1 MISEYYVLSSRK
13 CVETAGKILHIRIGN
28 ENHFAEQL
36 TIDDNFNRNDY
47 KNRLKNNLIL
57 IQLRFPVSFSDGVC
71 PICLP
76 NKQNIPLY
84 SSGFQIHKSNGIE
97 TKKAQLEAVSCEH
110 FYPNVTINLDEM
122 FCARYSDKT
131 FRGIQG
137 APIQSFDENKLR
149 INGIIAVSQPK
160 KVEGTV
166 FNPQPVPVL
175 FTRTYPFINWIE
187 SVVWSEE
194 L

>member
-1 MISEYYVLSSRK
+1 M
-13 CVETAGKILHIRIGN
+13 
-28 ENHFAEQL
+28 
-36 TIDDNFNRNDY
+36 
-47 KNRLKNNLIL
+47 
-57 IQLRFPVSFSDGVC
+57 RFPVSFSDGVC

-84 SSGFQIHKSNGIE
+84 SSGFQIHKLNNIE
-97 TKKAQLEAVSCEH
+97 TKKAQLETVSCGN
-110 FYPNVTINLDEM
+110 FYPNVSINLEEM

-149 INGIIAVSQPK
+149 INGIIAVSQPR
-160 KVEGTV
+160 KVVGTV
-166 FNPQPVPVL
+166 TNPHPVL